1 MSNNIMRGLW
11 GRRIKRLFD
20 LSASAVGLAVL
31 SPVLAAVALAVRV
44 KLGRPVF
51 FRQVRPGFEGQP
63 FTMLKFRTMVDARGS
78 DGELLPDA
86 ERFTPF
92 GRALRHSSLDEL
104 PQLWNVVR
112 GDMSLVGPRPLFMH
126 YLPYYSEREHKRHN
140 VRPGITGLSQVSG
153 RNMLTWEER
162 LEMDVKYAENVSF
175 VLDVEIL
182 VKTVLKVIKKSD
194 VLEAAP
200 QGSLS
205 SYRDKTRK
213 VDVA

>member
-1 MSNNIMRGLW
+1 MRGLW

-20 LSASAVGLAVL
+20 LSASAVGLTVL